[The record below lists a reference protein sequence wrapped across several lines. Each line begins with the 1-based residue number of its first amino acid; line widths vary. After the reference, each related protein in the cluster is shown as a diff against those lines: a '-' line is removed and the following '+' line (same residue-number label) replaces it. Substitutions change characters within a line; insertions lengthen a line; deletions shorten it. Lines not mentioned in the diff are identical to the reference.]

1 MLVIPSDAG
10 RNAMRLRHVLEWVF
24 AIGVGLG
31 LARHRVVGM
40 DYYEVLSG
48 FAVFQVGVDAFF
60 AGVGLVG
67 GLGVLVERL
76 GGRPAVPWGPGRR
89 TWLLV
94 ASYLVLTQLDMAVGT
109 AASRLDPGLFFQ
121 GSIVDDIFN
130 GLREDYGPFLLPP
143 MAWFLLALGLTS
155 LADAPRP
162 ARPADAKEWGGRVFA
177 GLIVSTWLGLR
188 ILIWLGVY
196 RGSMG
201 GGMS

>member
-1 MLVIPSDAG
+1 
-10 RNAMRLRHVLEWVF
+10 MRLRHALELVF

-31 LARHRVVGM
+31 LARYRVVGHE
-40 DYYEVLSG
+40 YYEQLSG
-48 FAVFQVGVDAFF
+48 LAVFQVGIDAFF
-60 AGVGLVG
+60 AGVGLAG
-67 GLGVLVERL
+67 GLAVLVERAWSKS
-76 GGRPAVPWGPGRR
+76 PEPWGSGRR

-109 AASRLDPGLFFQ
+109 AASRLVPGLSFQ
-121 GSIVDDIFN
+121 DSILGDVFD

-162 ARPADAKEWGGRVFA
+162 ARPADAREWGGRVFA

-188 ILIWLGVY
+188 ILIWLGVC
-196 RGSMG
+196 RESMG